1 MSPATEATG
10 AVVAKTN
17 RNFVEDVLCEV
28 SQRLADRP
36 AEELKQGNSQI
47 LYNPLPA
54 LKDLRIALGILNFP
68 TDSRI
73 VNLEAIEHPHYA
85 SLGATSS
92 FSDELIFFAYSRQRD
107 CDPSHKPYYLECLQ
121 GIGKGRG
128 SPFLEEEFV
137 KIVSLGANTLTE
149 IDDAYKFFALN
160 PAVDHGD
167 DHIIGV
173 YKSRIEAAPIQKDAA
188 KRSLLLIGKAR
199 NSAKIQEVANN
210 RAVTYEEALEYL
222 NVTADTPSDFI
233 EAQAIAVAADV
244 DKSIVAPML
253 SVIGNTRRD
262 LSLQIAA
269 ATMEAGSVTSN
280 LTVKEAYK
288 RLQIQ
293 DENASEES
301 VFAYYQTLIEDA
313 PLGSK
318 ESFLEAIRVI
328 AKSRNS
334 NFLFAKISDPNA
346 VVAPQRSTADQPV
359 GLDNIGNTCYLNSL
373 LQYYYTVRPVRDVVM
388 NFEDYRMPLTAE
400 NIVKKRV
407 GGRAV
412 GKGEIV
418 KAQNCKYSISVSSL
432 TGS

>member
-1 MSPATEATG
+1 MPAVSPSTEPTG
-10 AVVAKTN
+10 AVVPKTN

-36 AEELKQGNSQI
+36 PEELKQGNSQI

-54 LKDLRIALGILNFP
+54 LKDLRIALGFLGFP

-85 SLGATSS
+85 SLGAISS

-107 CDPSHKPYYLECLQ
+107 CDPSNKPYYLECLQ

-128 SPFLEEEFV
+128 SSFLEEEFV
-137 KIVSLGANTLTE
+137 KIVSLGENTQTE
-149 IDDAYKFFALN
+149 IDEAYRFFALN
-160 PAVDHGD
+160 PVVDHGD

-173 YKSRIEAAPIQKDAA
+173 YKSRIENAPVQKDEA

-222 NVTADTPSDFI
+222 AVTADTPSDFI
-233 EAQAIAVAADV
+233 EAQAIAMATEV
-244 DKSIVAPML
+244 DRSIVAPML

-269 ATMEAGSVTSN
+269 ASMEAGNVTSN
-280 LTVKEAYK
+280 LTLKEAYK

-328 AKSRNS
+328 AKSRQS
-334 NFLFAKISDPNA
+334 NFLFAKINDPNA
-346 VVAPQRSTADQPV
+346 IVAPQRSTADQPV

-373 LQYYYTVRPVRDVVM
+373 LQYYYTVRPVRNVVM
-388 NFEDYRMPLTAE
+388 NFEDFRMPLTAE
-400 NIVKKRV
+400 NILKKRV

-418 KAQNCKYSISVSSL
+418 KAQNCKHSI
-432 TGS
+432 